1 MPKTFRGALI
11 LLLKDTCNGGSAVAA
26 DDGGC
31 GCSRSFWIAVGA
43 LTVGAAG
50 PGKVPSSIID
60 PAMLAGAASSALR
73 VVIGILIEGDG
84 VEGMQVTEDVAAP
97 STMMPPREVGKVP
110 GANRLVANG

>member
-1 MPKTFRGALI
+1 M
-11 LLLKDTCNGGSAVAA
+11 
-26 DDGGC
+26 
-31 GCSRSFWIAVGA
+31 GA

-50 PGKVPSSIID
+50 PGKVPGSIID

-84 VEGMQVTEDVAAP
+84 VEGMKVAEDVAAP